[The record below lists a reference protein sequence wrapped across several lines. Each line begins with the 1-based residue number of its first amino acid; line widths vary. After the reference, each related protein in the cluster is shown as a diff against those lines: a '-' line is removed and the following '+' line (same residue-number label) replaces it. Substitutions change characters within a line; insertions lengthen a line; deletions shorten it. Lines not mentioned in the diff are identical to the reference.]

1 LRFETIA
8 RNYAEALFALGE
20 KSGRTAEYADLM
32 DAVAHGIAA
41 APTVGTVLMSPRV
54 TKAQKS
60 ALLAAALKGG
70 PREFVLFLQA
80 VVRRGR
86 QGLFGQMAQEYQ
98 GLLDVKLNRVRAAVT
113 VARPVDAA
121 LRERIAEQLTRVI
134 GKQVL
139 PHFHE
144 DPGLLGGIVV
154 RVGDRVFDGSIR
166 RRMTMLRRALLAR

>member
-20 KSGRTAEYADLM
+20 KAGKTAEYADLL

-41 APTVGTVLMSPRV
+41 APTVEAVLMSPRV

-60 ALLAAALKGG
+60 ALLAAALKGAS
-70 PREFVLFLQA
+70 REFVLFLQA

-86 QGLFGQMAQEYQ
+86 QGLFSQIAREYQ
-98 GLLDVKLNRVRAAVT
+98 GLLDLNLNRVRAAVT
-113 VARPVDAA
+113 VARPVDEA
-121 LRERIAEQLTRVI
+121 LRKRIAERLTQVI

-144 DPGLLGGIVV
+144 DAALLGGIVV
-154 RVGDRVFDGSIR
+154 RVGDRVFDGSVR
-166 RRMTMLRRALLAR
+166 RRMTVLRRALLAR